1 MTYTSTSTAYSFSV
15 NSNSSTAWPTGT
27 QPGFEVSGAAIG
39 DAAALTLGEAV
50 QTAFRN
56 AGITDATVSVSKNI
70 STSAGSQGDYT
81 VTPPV
86 FD

>member
-1 MTYTSTSTAYSFSV
+1 MSYTSTSTVYSYSV
-15 NSNSSTAWPTGT
+15 ASNSSTAWPTGT
-27 QPGFEVSGAAIG
+27 QPGFEVSGAAFG

-56 AGITDATVSVSKNI
+56 AGITDASVSVSKNVT
-70 STSAGSQGDYT
+70 TSAGSQSDYT
-81 VTPPV
+81 TTPPV